1 LLYDCRI
8 EGDYLACFNYPLISE
23 CPQEFYVY
31 NLGFRSL
38 FPKYSVVDFP
48 VTQTMQIELGM
59 MGAVAIMGMA
69 VQARVFI
76 ELKANLREINA
87 EQERRNA
94 EVEAKAASRFQEI
107 DEERERWE
115 MEHGKGTFRPKVD
128 DLEASRTLTS
138 DSHRPSSQ
146 FSVFKSAGI
155 GKGSPSQATPKEE
168 RPGSPHL
175 NIDLGQS
182 VAQAIPGDMMSDS
195 LETRLS
201 AEEKSDPDIKKN
213 LDLLNELEGIKKTIT
228 AIKSGSDRPSSFAA
242 GARPRVA
249 STGIPLSAQNTVGTG
264 PRLQVG
270 SSSIRP
276 ISTPALNEWDDYVKN
291 RNLFQPPSG
300 ISQPVTPIG
309 PPIRPHSIA
318 NSPAVQ
324 AAIETRERQER
335 AYELGGPEAY
345 LEARNSRRDSTF
357 FGTQTGAPD
366 SNIPEEDIP
375 LARHRR
381 ASSGAN
387 SLLQGNRTRPGS
399 QILILPPKRQS
410 ANHSPDQP
418 AVKTFEE
425 LESRHR
431 DKIRALQEPLSR
443 KEAEDAEI
451 AAAKQRWEKSL
462 AVERGFMTKKEQEK
476 GRGQERPH
484 SRSFGAFT
492 PTERSQRSMSIA
504 SKVQDWQKHQ
514 DATQRRHPSQTSME
528 PAANNGTT
536 GSRSK
541 SALPFPQQGRSHS
554 QSFSGSIL

>member
-1 LLYDCRI
+1 MFKVSIDLR
-8 EGDYLACFNYPLISE
+8 S
-23 CPQEFYVY
+23 PQELYVY

-48 VTQTMQIELGM
+48 VTQTIQIELGM

-76 ELKANLREINA
+76 ELKAKLHEINA
-87 EQERRNA
+87 EQEKRNA
-94 EVEAKAASRFQEI
+94 EVEAKAESRFQEI
-107 DEERERWE
+107 DQEREQWE

-128 DLEASRTLTS
+128 DLEASRTLTPE
-138 DSHRPSSQ
+138 SHRASSQ
-146 FSVFKSAGI
+146 FSLFKSAGI

-168 RPGSPHL
+168 PASSPQL
-175 NIDLGQS
+175 NLDLGQP
-182 VAQAIPGDMMSDS
+182 VAQSIPGDMMTDN

-228 AIKSGSDRPSSFAA
+228 AIKSGSDRPSSFAT

-249 STGIPLSAQNTVGTG
+249 STGIPLSAQNTVGIG
-264 PRLQVG
+264 PRPQVG
-270 SSSIRP
+270 SRSIRP
-276 ISTPALNEWDDYVKN
+276 TSTPALNEWDDYVKN
-291 RNLFQPPSG
+291 RSLFQPPSG

-309 PPIRPHSIA
+309 HPTRPHSIA
-318 NSPAVQ
+318 ISPAVQ

-345 LEARNSRRDSTF
+345 LEARNSRRESTF

-366 SNIPEEDIP
+366 SNISEEDIP
-375 LARHRR
+375 LARRRR

-387 SLLQGNRTRPGS
+387 SLLQQGNRTRPGS
-399 QILILPPKRQS
+399 QILSLPPKKPS
-410 ANHSPDQP
+410 PNHSPDQP
-418 AVKTFEE
+418 VVMTLEE

-431 DKIRALQEPLSR
+431 DKIRALQEPLNR

-451 AAAKQRWEKSL
+451 ATAKQRWERSL
-462 AVERGFMTKKEQEK
+462 AIEREVMTKKGQEK
-476 GRGQERPH
+476 GRGQERQH
-484 SRSFGAFT
+484 SRSFGAFNS
-492 PTERSQRSMSIA
+492 TERSQRSMSVA

-514 DATQRRHPSQTSME
+514 DAMQRRHPSQTSME
-528 PAANNGTT
+528 AAANNGTT
-536 GSRSK
+536 GSRSR
-541 SALPFPQQGRSHS
+541 SALSLPQHGRSHS
-554 QSFSGSIL
+554 GPIL